1 MKKLELEK
9 IFWAL
14 YAVVAALAFLVWGQ
28 ELRWDFGNL
37 TVYNVFPLF
46 GLLAFSLMW
55 VHYVSGFIRDKL
67 FPGQSTKRSFE
78 ITSWMVL
85 ALLILHPVSFI
96 GKLKSDGY
104 GLPPESYK
112 LFLGEA
118 SVAWVMLGTVAFAGL
133 LLFELK
139 RWFGKKPWW
148 KFVTVIN
155 DVAILLVVLHSFALG
170 RHVQSGWF
178 RAVWIFYSITLAL
191 CIVRIYLAKIK
202 TKKS

>member
-1 MKKLELEK
+1 MKKPSLESVL
-9 IFWAL
+9 WML
-14 YAVVAALAFLVWGQ
+14 YIITASLVLVVWGQ

-37 TVYNVFPLF
+37 TVYNVFPIF
-46 GLLAFSLMW
+46 GLLAFSFMW
-55 VHYVSGFIRDKL
+55 VHYASGFIRDKW

-118 SVAWVMLGTVAFAGL
+118 NVVWVLLGTVAFAGL
-133 LLFELK
+133 LAFELK
-139 RWFGKKPWW
+139 RWFGKKSWW
-148 KFVTVIN
+148 KLVSVIN

-178 RAVWIFYSITLAL
+178 RGLWIFYALTLSL
-191 CIVRIYLAKIK
+191 CIARSYIVKLNQ
-202 TKKS
+202 KKR